1 MKLENIIF
9 ILDSLFKNNTLEFEN
24 IKLWNKY
31 DLDIIDM
38 EHFLMN
44 LDFQV

>member
-1 MKLENIIF
+1 M
-9 ILDSLFKNNTLEFEN
+9 LDSLSKNNTLEFEN